1 MHCRT
6 CSTLGSSKLDSVTVS
21 LFVAAL
27 VSQIQITVRRP
38 LHRYVVFVKSLPG
51 SFSFEWL
58 AVEKLVNVANQVYV
72 LNILR
77 SCAPDVFPQRQVLNS
92 EQASQQM
99 KISRVLILSPIP
111 HSLPSLHLQFSHPQS
126 SSLGRGSAQELRQ
139 QGRSETSR
147 DDGCP
152 AMLPTCGL

>member
-1 MHCRT
+1 M
-6 CSTLGSSKLDSVTVS
+6 
-21 LFVAAL
+21 
-27 VSQIQITVRRP
+27 
-38 LHRYVVFVKSLPG
+38 LPG
-51 SFSFEWL
+51 SLSYEWL
-58 AVEKLVNVANQVYV
+58 DVEKLVKVANQVYV

-92 EQASQQM
+92 GQASQQM

-126 SSLGRGSAQELRQ
+126 SSPGRGSAQELRQ

-147 DDGCP
+147 DNAAQQCCQHVDCEFEVERGP
-152 AMLPTCGL
+152 ANVTSTTMLFIPQQKDSILL